1 MLKFIAKRILIL
13 IPLMLCVL
21 IIVFSICSIMPGD
34 PVLVMLGS
42 EYTQADYDAVARQFN
57 LDQPFIKQLFDYI
70 IGIVTRWDLGTS
82 FYTKQSVNSF
92 IAGRIWPTV
101 QIGILSCIM
110 TVLLSVPVGIISAT
124 KQYSVLDYS
133 ATTLSIIIASMPGF
147 WLALILI
154 IIFSLH
160 LNWLPTSGLSSWKHY
175 ILPVFCNSLAPL
187 AQTTRM
193 TRSSMLE
200 VIRMDYIRTARSK
213 GLPERLIT
221 IKHVLRNALIPIV
234 TVSGVQFTH
243 VIGGSVVVESIFS
256 IPGIGSALVQAIGHR
271 DYPVIMGITFI
282 IAVFVGI
289 INVIVD
295 ICYAAVDPRIK
306 AKFMGGGKKK
316 RRADPIP
323 AAAKEEP

>member
-1 MLKFIAKRILIL
+1 MLKFVSRRILLL

-34 PVLVMLGS
+34 PVLTMLGND
-42 EYTQADYDAVARQFN
+42 YTQEDYDEVARQFN
-57 LDQPFIKQLFDYI
+57 LDKPFIRQLYDYVA
-70 IGIVTRWDLGTS
+70 GIVTRLDLGTS
-82 FYTKQSVNSF
+82 FYTKQSVNSY

-101 QIGILSCIM
+101 KIGILSCIT
-110 TVLLSVPVGIISAT
+110 TVILSVPVGIISAT
-124 KQYSVLDYS
+124 KQYSVMDYS

-154 IIFSLH
+154 LIFALK
-160 LNWLPTSGLSSWKHY
+160 LNWLPTSGLSTWKHY

-200 VIRMDYIRTARSK
+200 VIRQDYIRTARAK
-213 GLPERLIT
+213 GLSERVIT
-221 IKHVLRNALIPIV
+221 FRHVLRNALIPIV

-295 ICYAAVDPRIK
+295 IVYAAVDPRIK
-306 AKFMGGGKKK
+306 AKFMGSKKK
-316 RRADPIP
+316 KQKN
-323 AAAKEEP
+323 AAAKEAA